1 MYSSYVQPLQI
12 RKVVKA
18 YTPQVGDELELI
30 DGDYIFLDPKE
41 LNKTKDGWYPG
52 VSWLTGQLAM
62 FPGVYTQKT
71 AETWTWALH
80 RLYYQQKFIFPQ
92 PFLLYL
98 KKNIF
103 EGINSSI
110 FGKTLIPVTCFAV
123 YFFFN
128 LKNYCFVS
136 KRQKKKILVE
146 VKLLQS
152 HWS

>member
-1 MYSSYVQPLQI
+1 MTIDSEGSEIKTWFDLLQVHFIPSLYICVLIIQAFFNHQI

-52 VSWLTGQLAM
+52 VSWLTGVLGM

-80 RLYYQQKFIFPQ
+80 R
-92 PFLLYL
+92 
-98 KKNIF
+98 
-103 EGINSSI
+103 
-110 FGKTLIPVTCFAV
+110 
-123 YFFFN
+123 
-128 LKNYCFVS
+128 
-136 KRQKKKILVE
+136 
-146 VKLLQS
+146 
-152 HWS
+152 